1 MNWLIAVVFI
11 GVYIG
16 MALGRWPGLA
26 INRTGI
32 AVFGAVVLLLS
43 GAISGE
49 GALAA
54 IDFATLAVLLTLMVL
69 SSQYAASGFFDWI
82 GDRIANLGGGPRG
95 LLAGVIAVCGIL
107 SAVMTNDV
115 VVWAVT
121 PVLISGVVARGLDP
135 KPFVI
140 AVACAAN
147 AGSAA
152 TLIGNPQNLMIAEFG
167 NLDFGSFLMVC
178 GVPAA
183 IGLVTVY
190 ALILRSPMMRVQ
202 LTDGGV
208 VAPKR
213 KDANAPQPVL
223 DKKILTKAV
232 VATLAVIAIFVF
244 VEDRALWSL
253 LVVAILLLSRRLP
266 TDQVLGRVDWHLL
279 ALFCGLFIVTGAMSQ
294 DAEIAKL
301 FRDILVTLQIDH
313 WAVLAAVSLAG
324 SNTIGNVPLVMM
336 LLSLGPDWSRSML
349 HGLAVF
355 STLSG
360 NFLIVGSVANIIAV
374 EQAQK
379 AGTVISFAEYARLGV
394 PITLISLAL
403 ALGWMTFIS

>member
-1 MNWLIAVVFI
+1 MDWLVVAVFG

-32 AVFGAVVLLLS
+32 ALIGALVLLLS
-43 GAISGE
+43 GAVDGDA
-49 GALAA
+49 ALAS
-54 IDFATLAVLLTLMVL
+54 IDFATLSVLLTLMVL

-82 GDRIANLGGGPRG
+82 GNRITHLDLTPRG
-95 LLAGVIAVCGIL
+95 LLAGVIAICGGL

-121 PVLISGVVARGLDP
+121 PILIQGVMARRLDP
-135 KPFVI
+135 RPYVI

-167 NLDFGSFLMVC
+167 QLDFTAFLLAC
-178 GVPAA
+178 GVPAL
-183 IGLVTVY
+183 IGLLIVY
-190 ALILRSPMMRVQ
+190 GVIAYGPMTRAAFDPVPNGSALDEGTAIILDRLM
-202 LTDGGV
+202 L
-208 VAPKR
+208 
-213 KDANAPQPVL
+213 
-223 DKKILTKAV
+223 IKAV
-232 VATLAVIAIFVF
+232 AATLAVIAIFIF

-253 LVVAILLLSRRLP
+253 LIVAVLLLSRRLG

-279 ALFCGLFIVTGAMSQ
+279 ALFCGLFIVTGAMAGD
-294 DAEIAKL
+294 DAIAAF
-301 FRDILVTLQIDH
+301 FRDALSGLRIDNP
-313 WAVLAAVSLAG
+313 AVLAPLSLVG

-336 LLSLGPDWSRSML
+336 LLSLGPDWTPELL

-374 EQAQK
+374 EQARA
-379 AGTVISFAEYARLGV
+379 AGITIGFGDYARIGIPV
-394 PITLISLAL
+394 TLISLAF
-403 ALGWMTFIS
+403 AWGWIMLFV

>member
-1 MNWLIAVVFI
+1 MDWLIVTVFA
-11 GVYIG
+11 GVYFG

-32 AVFGAVVLLLS
+32 AVIGALVLLLA
-43 GAISGE
+43 GAIDGQQ
-49 GALAA
+49 ALAS
-54 IDFATLAVLLTLMVL
+54 IDFATLSVLLTLMVL
-69 SSQYAASGFFDWI
+69 SSQYAASGFFDWL
-82 GDRIANLGGGPRG
+82 GNRISHLDLGPRG
-95 LLAGVIAVCGIL
+95 LLAGVIAICGAL

-121 PVLISGVVARGLDP
+121 PILIQGVVARGLDP

-167 NLDFGSFLMVC
+167 QLDFVEFLVAC
-178 GVPAA
+178 GVPAL
-183 IGLVTVY
+183 IGLLVVY
-190 ALILRSPMMRVQ
+190 AVLIYSPMTRNALRVVSHAVPGSDVISVSLDRPMLIKA
-202 LTDGGV
+202 LT
-208 VAPKR
+208 
-213 KDANAPQPVL
+213 
-223 DKKILTKAV
+223 
-232 VATLAVIAIFVF
+232 ATIAVILIFIL
-244 VEDRALWSL
+244 VEERALWCL
-253 LVVAILLLSRRLP
+253 LIVAMLLLSRKLG

-279 ALFCGLFIVTGAMSQ
+279 ALFCGLFIVTGAMSG
-294 DAEIAKL
+294 DDVIAKFFHDML
-301 FRDILVTLQIDH
+301 STFGIDQPGILVG
-313 WAVLAAVSLAG
+313 VSLVG

-336 LLSLGPDWSRSML
+336 LLSLGPDWSQSML

-374 EQAQK
+374 EQAAK
-379 AGTVISFAEYARLGV
+379 AGTVISFTDYARLGV
-394 PITLISLAL
+394 PITLISLVM
-403 ALGWMTFIS
+403 ALGWMTLIS

>member
-1 MNWLIAVVFI
+1 MDWLVVAVFG

-32 AVFGAVVLLLS
+32 ALIGALVLLLS
-43 GAISGE
+43 GAVDGE
-49 GALAA
+49 AALASV
-54 IDFATLAVLLTLMVL
+54 DFATLSVLLTLMVL

-82 GDRIANLGGGPRG
+82 GNRITHLELTPRG
-95 LLAGVIAVCGIL
+95 LLAGVIAICGGL

-121 PVLISGVVARGLDP
+121 PILIQGVMSRRLDP
-135 KPFVI
+135 RPYVI

-167 NLDFGSFLMVC
+167 QLDFTAFLLAC
-178 GVPAA
+178 GVPAL
-183 IGLVTVY
+183 IGLLIVY
-190 ALILRSPMMRVQ
+190 GVIAYGPMTRAAFDSVPN
-202 LTDGGV
+202 G
-208 VAPKR
+208 A
-213 KDANAPQPVL
+213 VL
-223 DKKILTKAV
+223 DEGTPIRLDRPMLIKALA
-232 VATLAVIAIFVF
+232 ATLAVIAIFIF

-253 LVVAILLLSRRLP
+253 LIVAVLLLSRKLG

-279 ALFCGLFIVTGAMSQ
+279 ALFCGLFIITGAMAGD
-294 DAEIAKL
+294 DAIAAF
-301 FRDILVTLQIDH
+301 FRDALSRLRIDNP
-313 WAVLAAVSLAG
+313 AVLAVLSLAG

-336 LLSLGPDWSRSML
+336 LLSLGPDWTPELL

-374 EQAQK
+374 EQARA
-379 AGTVISFAEYARLGV
+379 AGIAIGFGDYARIGV
-394 PITLISLAL
+394 PVTLISLAF
-403 ALGWMTFIS
+403 AWGWIMLFV

>member
-1 MNWLIAVVFI
+1 MDWLIVAVFA
-11 GVYIG
+11 GVYFG

-32 AVFGAVVLLLS
+32 AVIGALILLLAGAVN
-43 GAISGE
+43 GDQ
-49 GALAA
+49 ALAS
-54 IDFATLAVLLTLMVL
+54 IDFATLSVLLTLMVL

-82 GDRIANLGGGPRG
+82 GNRITHLDLTPRG
-95 LLAGVIAVCGIL
+95 LLAGVIMICGGL

-121 PVLISGVVARGLDP
+121 PILISGVIARGLDP

-167 NLDFGSFLMVC
+167 QLDFIEFLMVC
-178 GVPAA
+178 GVPAL
-183 IGLVTVY
+183 IGLLTVY
-190 ALILRSPMMRVQ
+190 AVLVYGPMTRGALQQVERIAAGSDATAVLPDRPMLI
-202 LTDGGV
+202 
-208 VAPKR
+208 
-213 KDANAPQPVL
+213 
-223 DKKILTKAV
+223 KAV
-232 VATLAVIAIFVF
+232 AATIAVILIFILVD
-244 VEDRALWSL
+244 ERALWCL
-253 LVVAILLLSRRLP
+253 LIVAMLLLSRRLG

-279 ALFCGLFIVTGAMSQ
+279 ALFCGLFIVTGAMSG
-294 DAEIAKL
+294 DDVIAGF
-301 FRDILVTLQIDH
+301 FRDILITLHIDQP
-313 WAVLAAVSLAG
+313 AVLVGLSLAG

-336 LLSLGPDWSRSML
+336 LLSLGPDWSQSML

-374 EQAQK
+374 EQAAK
-379 AGTVISFAEYARLGV
+379 AGTVISFTDYARLGV
-394 PITLISLAL
+394 PITLISLVM
-403 ALGWMTFIS
+403 ALGWMTLIS

>member
-1 MNWLIAVVFI
+1 MDWLVVAVFG

-32 AVFGAVVLLLS
+32 ALIGALVLLLS
-43 GAISGE
+43 GAVDGDA
-49 GALAA
+49 ALASV
-54 IDFATLAVLLTLMVL
+54 DFATLSVLLTLMVL

-82 GDRIANLGGGPRG
+82 GNRITHLDLTPRG
-95 LLAGVIAVCGIL
+95 LLAGVIAICGGL

-121 PVLISGVVARGLDP
+121 PILIQGVMARRLDP
-135 KPFVI
+135 HPYVI

-167 NLDFGSFLMVC
+167 QLDFTAFLLAC
-178 GVPAA
+178 GVPAL
-183 IGLVTVY
+183 IGLLIVY
-190 ALILRSPMMRVQ
+190 GVIAYGPMTRAAFDPVPDGSAPDEGGPIKLDRPMLI
-202 LTDGGV
+202 
-208 VAPKR
+208 
-213 KDANAPQPVL
+213 
-223 DKKILTKAV
+223 KAV
-232 VATLAVIAIFVF
+232 AATIAVIAIFIF

-253 LVVAILLLSRRLP
+253 LIVAVLLLSRRLG

-279 ALFCGLFIVTGAMSQ
+279 ALFCGLFIVTGAMAGD
-294 DAEIAKL
+294 DAIANF
-301 FRDILVTLQIDH
+301 FRDALSGLRIDNP
-313 WAVLAAVSLAG
+313 AVLATLSLAG

-336 LLSLGPDWSRSML
+336 LLSLGPDWTPKLL

-374 EQAQK
+374 EQAR
-379 AGTVISFAEYARLGV
+379 AVGIAIGFGDYARIGIPV
-394 PITLISLAL
+394 TLISLAF
-403 ALGWMTFIS
+403 AWGWIMMFV

>member
-1 MNWLIAVVFI
+1 MDWLVVAVFG

-32 AVFGAVVLLLS
+32 ALIGALVLLLS
-43 GAISGE
+43 GAVDGDA
-49 GALAA
+49 ALTSV
-54 IDFATLAVLLTLMVL
+54 DFATLSVLLTLMVL

-82 GDRIANLGGGPRG
+82 GNRITHLDLTPRG
-95 LLAGVIAVCGIL
+95 LLAGVIAICGGL

-121 PVLISGVVARGLDP
+121 PILIRGVMARRLDP
-135 KPFVI
+135 RPYVI

-167 NLDFGSFLMVC
+167 QLDFTAFLLAC
-178 GVPAA
+178 GVPAL
-183 IGLVTVY
+183 IGLLIVY
-190 ALILRSPMMRVQ
+190 GVIAYGPMTRAAFDPVPDGSALDEGGPIKLDRPM
-202 LTDGGV
+202 L
-208 VAPKR
+208 
-213 KDANAPQPVL
+213 
-223 DKKILTKAV
+223 IKAV
-232 VATLAVIAIFVF
+232 AATIAVIAIFIF

-253 LVVAILLLSRRLP
+253 LIVAVLLLSRRLG

-279 ALFCGLFIVTGAMSQ
+279 ALFCGLFIVTGVMAGD
-294 DAEIAKL
+294 DAIATF
-301 FRDILVTLQIDH
+301 FRDALSGIRIDNP
-313 WAVLAAVSLAG
+313 AVLATLSLAG

-336 LLSLGPDWSRSML
+336 LLSLGPDWTPKLL

-374 EQAQK
+374 EQARA
-379 AGTVISFAEYARLGV
+379 AGITIGFGDYARVGI
-394 PITLISLAL
+394 PITLISLAF
-403 ALGWMTFIS
+403 AWGWIMMFV

>member
-1 MNWLIAVVFI
+1 MDWLVVAVFG

-32 AVFGAVVLLLS
+32 ALIGALVLLLS
-43 GAISGE
+43 GAVDGDA
-49 GALAA
+49 ALASV
-54 IDFATLAVLLTLMVL
+54 DFATLSVLLTLMVL

-82 GDRIANLGGGPRG
+82 GNRITHLDLTPRG
-95 LLAGVIAVCGIL
+95 LLAGVIAICGGL

-121 PVLISGVVARGLDP
+121 PILIQGVMARRLDP
-135 KPFVI
+135 RPYVI

-167 NLDFGSFLMVC
+167 QLDFTAFLLAC
-178 GVPAA
+178 GVPAL
-183 IGLVTVY
+183 IGLLIVY
-190 ALILRSPMMRVQ
+190 GVIGFGPMTRAAFDPVPNGLALDEGTAIILHRPM
-202 LTDGGV
+202 L
-208 VAPKR
+208 
-213 KDANAPQPVL
+213 
-223 DKKILTKAV
+223 IKAV
-232 VATLAVIAIFVF
+232 AATLAVIAIFIF

-253 LVVAILLLSRRLP
+253 LIVAVLLLSRRLG

-279 ALFCGLFIVTGAMSQ
+279 ALFCGLFIVTGAMAGD
-294 DAEIAKL
+294 DAIAAF
-301 FRDILVTLQIDH
+301 FRDALSGLRIDNP
-313 WAVLAAVSLAG
+313 AVLATLSLAG

-336 LLSLGPDWSRSML
+336 LLSLGPDWTPELL

-374 EQAQK
+374 EQARA
-379 AGTVISFAEYARLGV
+379 AGITIGFGDYARIGIPV
-394 PITLISLAL
+394 TLISLAF
-403 ALGWMTFIS
+403 AWGWIMLFV

>member
-1 MNWLIAVVFI
+1 MDWLVVAVFG

-32 AVFGAVVLLLS
+32 ALIGALVLLLS
-43 GAISGE
+43 GAVDGDA
-49 GALAA
+49 ALASV
-54 IDFATLAVLLTLMVL
+54 DFATLSVLLTLMVL

-82 GDRIANLGGGPRG
+82 GSRITHLDLTPRG
-95 LLAGVIAVCGIL
+95 LLAGVIAICGGL

-121 PVLISGVVARGLDP
+121 PILIQGVMARRLDP
-135 KPFVI
+135 RPYVI

-167 NLDFGSFLMVC
+167 QLDFTAFLLAC
-178 GVPAA
+178 GVPAL
-183 IGLVTVY
+183 IGLLIVY
-190 ALILRSPMMRVQ
+190 GVIGFGPMTRAAFDPVPNGLALDEGTAIILHRPM
-202 LTDGGV
+202 L
-208 VAPKR
+208 
-213 KDANAPQPVL
+213 
-223 DKKILTKAV
+223 IKAV
-232 VATLAVIAIFVF
+232 AATLAVIAIFIF

-253 LVVAILLLSRRLP
+253 LIVAVLLLSRRLG

-279 ALFCGLFIVTGAMSQ
+279 ALFCGLFIVTGAMAGD
-294 DAEIAKL
+294 DAIAAF
-301 FRDILVTLQIDH
+301 FRDALSGLRIDNP
-313 WAVLAAVSLAG
+313 AVLATLSLAG

-336 LLSLGPDWSRSML
+336 LLSLGPDWTPELL

-374 EQAQK
+374 EQARA
-379 AGTVISFAEYARLGV
+379 AGITIGFGDYARIGIPV
-394 PITLISLAL
+394 TLISLAF
-403 ALGWMTFIS
+403 AWGWIMLFV

>member
-1 MNWLIAVVFI
+1 MDWLVVAVFG

-32 AVFGAVVLLLS
+32 ALIGALVLLLS
-43 GAISGE
+43 GAVDGDA
-49 GALAA
+49 ALASV
-54 IDFATLAVLLTLMVL
+54 DFATLSVLLTLMVL

-82 GDRIANLGGGPRG
+82 GNRITHLDLTPRG
-95 LLAGVIAVCGIL
+95 LLAGVIAICGGL

-121 PVLISGVVARGLDP
+121 PILIQGVMARRLDP
-135 KPFVI
+135 RPYVI

-167 NLDFGSFLMVC
+167 QLDFTAFLLAC
-178 GVPAA
+178 GVPAL
-183 IGLVTVY
+183 IGLLIVY
-190 ALILRSPMMRVQ
+190 GVIAYGPMTRAAFDPVPDGSALDEGGPIKLDRPM
-202 LTDGGV
+202 L
-208 VAPKR
+208 
-213 KDANAPQPVL
+213 
-223 DKKILTKAV
+223 IKAV
-232 VATLAVIAIFVF
+232 TATIAVIAIFIF

-253 LVVAILLLSRRLP
+253 LIVAVLLLSRRLG

-279 ALFCGLFIVTGAMSQ
+279 ALFCGLFIVTGAMAED
-294 DAEIAKL
+294 DAIAAF
-301 FRDILVTLQIDH
+301 FRDALSGLRIDNP
-313 WAVLAAVSLAG
+313 AVLATLSLAG

-336 LLSLGPDWSRSML
+336 LLSLGPEWTPELL

-374 EQAQK
+374 EQARA
-379 AGTVISFAEYARLGV
+379 AGITIGFGDYARIGIPV
-394 PITLISLAL
+394 TLISLAF
-403 ALGWMTFIS
+403 AWGWIMLFV

>member
-1 MNWLIAVVFI
+1 MDWLVVAVFG

-32 AVFGAVVLLLS
+32 ALIGALVLLLS
-43 GAISGE
+43 GAVDGDA
-49 GALAA
+49 ALASV
-54 IDFATLAVLLTLMVL
+54 DFATLSVLMTLMVL

-82 GDRIANLGGGPRG
+82 GNRITHLDLTPRG
-95 LLAGVIAVCGIL
+95 LLAGVIAICGGL

-121 PVLISGVVARGLDP
+121 PILIQGVMARRLDP
-135 KPFVI
+135 RPYVI

-167 NLDFGSFLMVC
+167 QLDFTAFLLAC
-178 GVPAA
+178 GVPAL
-183 IGLVTVY
+183 IGLLIVY
-190 ALILRSPMMRVQ
+190 GVIGFGPMTRAAF
-202 LTDGGV
+202 D
-208 VAPKR
+208 
-213 KDANAPQPVL
+213 PVPNGSAL
-223 DKKILTKAV
+223 DKGTAIILDRLMLIKAV
-232 VATLAVIAIFVF
+232 AATLAVIAIFIF

-253 LVVAILLLSRRLP
+253 LIVAVLLLSRRLG

-279 ALFCGLFIVTGAMSQ
+279 ALFCGLFIVTGAMAGD
-294 DAEIAKL
+294 DAIAAF
-301 FRDILVTLQIDH
+301 FRDALSGLRIDNP
-313 WAVLAAVSLAG
+313 AVLATLSLAG

-336 LLSLGPDWSRSML
+336 LLSLGPDWTPELL

-374 EQAQK
+374 EQARA
-379 AGTVISFAEYARLGV
+379 AGITIGFGYYARIGIPV
-394 PITLISLAL
+394 TLISLAF
-403 ALGWMTFIS
+403 AWGWIMLFV

>member
-1 MNWLIAVVFI
+1 MDWLVVAVFG

-32 AVFGAVVLLLS
+32 ALIGALVLLLS
-43 GAISGE
+43 GAVDGDA
-49 GALAA
+49 ALASV
-54 IDFATLAVLLTLMVL
+54 DFATLSVLLTLMVL

-82 GDRIANLGGGPRG
+82 GNRITHLDLTPRG
-95 LLAGVIAVCGIL
+95 LLAGVIAICGGL

-121 PVLISGVVARGLDP
+121 PILIQAVMARRLDP
-135 KPFVI
+135 RPYVI

-167 NLDFGSFLMVC
+167 QLDFTAFLLAC
-178 GVPAA
+178 GVPAL
-183 IGLVTVY
+183 IGLLIVY
-190 ALILRSPMMRVQ
+190 GVIGFGPMTRAAFDPVPNGSALDEGTAIILDRPM
-202 LTDGGV
+202 L
-208 VAPKR
+208 
-213 KDANAPQPVL
+213 
-223 DKKILTKAV
+223 IKAV
-232 VATLAVIAIFVF
+232 AATLAVIAIFIF

-253 LVVAILLLSRRLP
+253 LIVAVLLLSRRLG

-279 ALFCGLFIVTGAMSQ
+279 ALFCGLFIVTGAMAGD
-294 DAEIAKL
+294 DAIAAF
-301 FRDILVTLQIDH
+301 FRDALSGLRIDNP
-313 WAVLAAVSLAG
+313 AVLAPLSLAG

-336 LLSLGPDWSRSML
+336 LLSLGPDWTPELL

-374 EQAQK
+374 EQARA
-379 AGTVISFAEYARLGV
+379 AGITIGFGDYARIGIPV
-394 PITLISLAL
+394 TLISLAF
-403 ALGWMTFIS
+403 AWGWIMLFV

>member
-1 MNWLIAVVFI
+1 MDWLVVAVFG

-32 AVFGAVVLLLS
+32 ALIGALVLLLS
-43 GAISGE
+43 GAVDGDA
-49 GALAA
+49 ALASV
-54 IDFATLAVLLTLMVL
+54 DFATLSVLLTLMVL

-82 GDRIANLGGGPRG
+82 GNRITHLDLTPSG
-95 LLAGVIAVCGIL
+95 LLAGVIAICGGL

-121 PVLISGVVARGLDP
+121 PILIQGVMARRLDP
-135 KPFVI
+135 RPYVI

-167 NLDFGSFLMVC
+167 QLDFTAFLLAC
-178 GVPAA
+178 GVPAL
-183 IGLVTVY
+183 IGLLIVY
-190 ALILRSPMMRVQ
+190 GVIAYGPMTRAAFDPVPDGSALDEGGPIKLDRPM
-202 LTDGGV
+202 L
-208 VAPKR
+208 
-213 KDANAPQPVL
+213 
-223 DKKILTKAV
+223 IKAV
-232 VATLAVIAIFVF
+232 AATIAVIAIFIF

-253 LVVAILLLSRRLP
+253 LIVAVLLLSRRLG

-279 ALFCGLFIVTGAMSQ
+279 ALFCGLFIVTGAMAGD
-294 DAEIAKL
+294 DAIATF
-301 FRDILVTLQIDH
+301 FRDALSGLRIDNP
-313 WAVLAAVSLAG
+313 AVLATLSLAG

-336 LLSLGPDWSRSML
+336 LLSLGPKWTPELL

-374 EQAQK
+374 EQARA
-379 AGTVISFAEYARLGV
+379 AGITIGFGDYARIGISV
-394 PITLISLAL
+394 TLISLAF
-403 ALGWMTFIS
+403 AWGWIMMFV

>member
-1 MNWLIAVVFI
+1 MDWLVVAVFG

-32 AVFGAVVLLLS
+32 ALIGALVLLLS
-43 GAISGE
+43 GAVDGDA
-49 GALAA
+49 ALASV
-54 IDFATLAVLLTLMVL
+54 DFATLSVLLTLMVL

-82 GDRIANLGGGPRG
+82 GNRITHLDLTPRG
-95 LLAGVIAVCGIL
+95 LLAGVIAICGGL

-121 PVLISGVVARGLDP
+121 PILIQGVMARRLDP
-135 KPFVI
+135 RPYVI

-167 NLDFGSFLMVC
+167 QLDFTAFLLAC
-178 GVPAA
+178 GVPAL
-183 IGLVTVY
+183 IGLLIVY
-190 ALILRSPMMRVQ
+190 GVIAYGPMTRAAFDPVPDGSALDEGGPIKLDRPM
-202 LTDGGV
+202 L
-208 VAPKR
+208 
-213 KDANAPQPVL
+213 
-223 DKKILTKAV
+223 IKAV
-232 VATLAVIAIFVF
+232 AATIAVIAIFIF

-253 LVVAILLLSRRLP
+253 LIVAVLLLSRRLG

-279 ALFCGLFIVTGAMSQ
+279 ALFCGLFIVTGAMAGD
-294 DAEIAKL
+294 DAIATF
-301 FRDILVTLQIDH
+301 FRDALSGLRIDNP
-313 WAVLAAVSLAG
+313 AVLATLSLAG

-336 LLSLGPDWSRSML
+336 LLSLGPEWTPELL

-374 EQAQK
+374 EQARA
-379 AGTVISFAEYARLGV
+379 AGITVGFGDYARIGIPV
-394 PITLISLAL
+394 TLISLAF
-403 ALGWMTFIS
+403 AWGWIMLFV

>member
-1 MNWLIAVVFI
+1 LDWLVVAVFG

-32 AVFGAVVLLLS
+32 ALIGALVLLLS
-43 GAISGE
+43 GAVDGDA
-49 GALAA
+49 ALAS
-54 IDFATLAVLLTLMVL
+54 IDFATLSVLLTLMVL

-82 GDRIANLGGGPRG
+82 GNRITHLDLTPRG
-95 LLAGVIAVCGIL
+95 LLAGVIAICGGL

-121 PVLISGVVARGLDP
+121 PILIQGVMARRLDP
-135 KPFVI
+135 RPYVI

-167 NLDFGSFLMVC
+167 QLDFTAFLLAC
-178 GVPAA
+178 GVPAL
-183 IGLVTVY
+183 IGLLIVY
-190 ALILRSPMMRVQ
+190 GVIGFGPMTRAAFDPVPNGSALDEGTAIILDRLM
-202 LTDGGV
+202 L
-208 VAPKR
+208 
-213 KDANAPQPVL
+213 
-223 DKKILTKAV
+223 IKAV
-232 VATLAVIAIFVF
+232 AATLAVIAIFIF

-253 LVVAILLLSRRLP
+253 LIVAVLLLSRRLG

-279 ALFCGLFIVTGAMSQ
+279 ALFCGLFIVTGAMAGD
-294 DAEIAKL
+294 DAIAAF
-301 FRDILVTLQIDH
+301 FRDALSGLRIDNP
-313 WAVLAAVSLAG
+313 AVLAPLSLVG

-336 LLSLGPDWSRSML
+336 LLSLGPDWTPELL

-374 EQAQK
+374 EQARA
-379 AGTVISFAEYARLGV
+379 AGITIGFGDYARIGIPV
-394 PITLISLAL
+394 TLISLAF
-403 ALGWMTFIS
+403 AWGWIMLFV

>member
-1 MNWLIAVVFI
+1 LDWLVVAVFG

-32 AVFGAVVLLLS
+32 ALIGALVLLLS
-43 GAISGE
+43 GAVDGDA
-49 GALAA
+49 ALASV
-54 IDFATLAVLLTLMVL
+54 DFATLSVLLTLMVL

-82 GDRIANLGGGPRG
+82 GNRITHLDLTPRG
-95 LLAGVIAVCGIL
+95 LLAGVIAICGGL

-121 PVLISGVVARGLDP
+121 PILIQGVMARRLDP
-135 KPFVI
+135 RPYVI

-167 NLDFGSFLMVC
+167 QLDFTAFLLAC
-178 GVPAA
+178 GVPAL
-183 IGLVTVY
+183 IGLLIVY
-190 ALILRSPMMRVQ
+190 GVIAYGPMTRAAFDPVPDGSALDEGGPIKLDRPM
-202 LTDGGV
+202 L
-208 VAPKR
+208 
-213 KDANAPQPVL
+213 
-223 DKKILTKAV
+223 IKAV
-232 VATLAVIAIFVF
+232 AATIAVIVIFIF

-253 LVVAILLLSRRLP
+253 LIVAVLLLSRRLG

-279 ALFCGLFIVTGAMSQ
+279 ALFCGLFIVTGAMAGD
-294 DAEIAKL
+294 DAIAAF
-301 FRDILVTLQIDH
+301 FRDALSGLRIDNP
-313 WAVLAAVSLAG
+313 AVLATLSLAG

-336 LLSLGPDWSRSML
+336 LLSLGPEWTPKLL

-374 EQAQK
+374 EQARA
-379 AGTVISFAEYARLGV
+379 AGITIGFGDYARTGIPV
-394 PITLISLAL
+394 TLISLAF
-403 ALGWMTFIS
+403 AWGWIMLFV

>member
-1 MNWLIAVVFI
+1 MDWLVVAVFG

-32 AVFGAVVLLLS
+32 ALIGALVLLLS
-43 GAISGE
+43 GAVDGDA
-49 GALAA
+49 ALAS
-54 IDFATLAVLLTLMVL
+54 IDFATLSVLLTLMVL

-82 GDRIANLGGGPRG
+82 GNRITHLDLTPRG
-95 LLAGVIAVCGIL
+95 LLAGVIAICGGL

-121 PVLISGVVARGLDP
+121 PILIQGVMARRLDP
-135 KPFVI
+135 RPYVI

-167 NLDFGSFLMVC
+167 QLDFTAFLLAC
-178 GVPAA
+178 GVPAL
-183 IGLVTVY
+183 IGLLIVY
-190 ALILRSPMMRVQ
+190 GVIGFGPMTRAAFDPVPNGSALDEGTAIILDRLM
-202 LTDGGV
+202 L
-208 VAPKR
+208 
-213 KDANAPQPVL
+213 
-223 DKKILTKAV
+223 IKAV
-232 VATLAVIAIFVF
+232 AATLAVIAIFIF

-253 LVVAILLLSRRLP
+253 LIVAVLLLSRRLG

-279 ALFCGLFIVTGAMSQ
+279 ALFCGLFIVTGAMAGD
-294 DAEIAKL
+294 DAIAAF
-301 FRDILVTLQIDH
+301 FRDALSGLRIDNP
-313 WAVLAAVSLAG
+313 AVLAPLSLVG

-336 LLSLGPDWSRSML
+336 LLSLGPDWTPELL

-374 EQAQK
+374 EQARA
-379 AGTVISFAEYARLGV
+379 AGITIGFGDYARIGIPV
-394 PITLISLAL
+394 TLISLAF
-403 ALGWMTFIS
+403 AWGWIMLFV

>member
-1 MNWLIAVVFI
+1 MDWLVVAVFG

-32 AVFGAVVLLLS
+32 ALIGALVLLLS
-43 GAISGE
+43 GAVDGDA
-49 GALAA
+49 ALASV
-54 IDFATLAVLLTLMVL
+54 DFATLSVLLTLMVL

-82 GDRIANLGGGPRG
+82 GNRITHLELTPRG
-95 LLAGVIAVCGIL
+95 LLAGVIAICGGL

-121 PVLISGVVARGLDP
+121 PILIQGVMSRRLDP
-135 KPFVI
+135 RPYVI

-167 NLDFGSFLMVC
+167 QLDFTAFLLAC
-178 GVPAA
+178 GVPAL
-183 IGLVTVY
+183 IGLLIVY
-190 ALILRSPMMRVQ
+190 GVIAYGPMTRAAFDSVPN
-202 LTDGGV
+202 G
-208 VAPKR
+208 A
-213 KDANAPQPVL
+213 VL
-223 DKKILTKAV
+223 DEGTPIRLDRPMLIKALA
-232 VATLAVIAIFVF
+232 ATLAVIAIFIF

-253 LVVAILLLSRRLP
+253 LIVAVLLLSRKLG

-279 ALFCGLFIVTGAMSQ
+279 ALFCGLFIVTGAMAGD
-294 DAEIAKL
+294 DAIAAF
-301 FRDILVTLQIDH
+301 FRDALSRLRIDNP
-313 WAVLAAVSLAG
+313 AVLAVLSLAG

-336 LLSLGPDWSRSML
+336 LLSLGPDWTPELL

-374 EQAQK
+374 EQARA
-379 AGTVISFAEYARLGV
+379 AGITIGFGDYARIGIPV
-394 PITLISLAL
+394 TLISLAF
-403 ALGWMTFIS
+403 AWGWIMLFV

>member
-1 MNWLIAVVFI
+1 MDWLVVAVFG

-32 AVFGAVVLLLS
+32 ALIGALVLLLS
-43 GAISGE
+43 GAVDGDA
-49 GALAA
+49 ALASV
-54 IDFATLAVLLTLMVL
+54 DFATLSVLLTLMVL

-82 GDRIANLGGGPRG
+82 GSRITHLDLTPRG
-95 LLAGVIAVCGIL
+95 LLAGVIAICGGL

-121 PVLISGVVARGLDP
+121 PILIQGVMARRLDP
-135 KPFVI
+135 RPYVI

-167 NLDFGSFLMVC
+167 QLDFTAFLLAC
-178 GVPAA
+178 GVPAL
-183 IGLVTVY
+183 IGLLIVY
-190 ALILRSPMMRVQ
+190 GVIGFGPMTRAAFDPVPNGSALDEGTAIILDRLM
-202 LTDGGV
+202 L
-208 VAPKR
+208 
-213 KDANAPQPVL
+213 
-223 DKKILTKAV
+223 IKAV
-232 VATLAVIAIFVF
+232 AATLAVIAIFIF

-253 LVVAILLLSRRLP
+253 LIVAVLLLSRRLG

-279 ALFCGLFIVTGAMSQ
+279 ALFCGLFIVTGAMAGD
-294 DAEIAKL
+294 DAIAAF
-301 FRDILVTLQIDH
+301 FRDALSGLRIDNP
-313 WAVLAAVSLAG
+313 AVLATLSLAG

-336 LLSLGPDWSRSML
+336 LLSLGPDWTPELL

-374 EQAQK
+374 EQARA
-379 AGTVISFAEYARLGV
+379 AGITIGFGDYARIGIPV
-394 PITLISLAL
+394 TLISLAF
-403 ALGWMTFIS
+403 AWGWIMLFV

>member
-1 MNWLIAVVFI
+1 LDWLVVAVFG

-32 AVFGAVVLLLS
+32 ALIGALVLLLS
-43 GAISGE
+43 GAVDGDA
-49 GALAA
+49 ALASV
-54 IDFATLAVLLTLMVL
+54 DFATLSVLLTLMVL

-82 GDRIANLGGGPRG
+82 GSRITHLDLTPRG
-95 LLAGVIAVCGIL
+95 LLAGVIAICGGL

-121 PVLISGVVARGLDP
+121 PILIQGVMARRLDP
-135 KPFVI
+135 RPYVI

-167 NLDFGSFLMVC
+167 QLDFTAFLLAC
-178 GVPAA
+178 GVPAL
-183 IGLVTVY
+183 IGLLIVY
-190 ALILRSPMMRVQ
+190 GVIAFGPMTRAAFDQVPNGAALDEGAPIRLDRPM
-202 LTDGGV
+202 L
-208 VAPKR
+208 
-213 KDANAPQPVL
+213 
-223 DKKILTKAV
+223 IKALA
-232 VATLAVIAIFVF
+232 ATLAVIAIFIF

-253 LVVAILLLSRRLP
+253 LIVAVLLLSRRLG

-279 ALFCGLFIVTGAMSQ
+279 ALFCGLFIVTGAMAGD
-294 DAEIAKL
+294 DAIAAF
-301 FRDILVTLQIDH
+301 FRDALSGLRIDNP
-313 WAVLAAVSLAG
+313 AVLATLSLAG

-336 LLSLGPDWSRSML
+336 LLSLGPDWTPELL

-374 EQAQK
+374 EQARA
-379 AGTVISFAEYARLGV
+379 AGITIGFGDYARIGIPV
-394 PITLISLAL
+394 TLISLAF
-403 ALGWMTFIS
+403 AWGWIMLFV

>member
-1 MNWLIAVVFI
+1 LDWLVVAVFG

-32 AVFGAVVLLLS
+32 ALIGALVLLLS
-43 GAISGE
+43 GAVDGNA
-49 GALAA
+49 ALASV
-54 IDFATLAVLLTLMVL
+54 DFATLSVLLTLMVL

-82 GDRIANLGGGPRG
+82 GSRITHLDLTPRG
-95 LLAGVIAVCGIL
+95 LLAGVIAICGGL

-121 PVLISGVVARGLDP
+121 PILIQGVMARRLDP
-135 KPFVI
+135 RPYVI

-167 NLDFGSFLMVC
+167 QLDFTAFLLAC
-178 GVPAA
+178 GVPAL
-183 IGLVTVY
+183 IGLLIVY
-190 ALILRSPMMRVQ
+190 GVIAYGPMTRAAFDPVP
-202 LTDGGV
+202 DGS
-208 VAPKR
+208 
-213 KDANAPQPVL
+213 VL
-223 DKKILTKAV
+223 DEGGPIKLDRPMLIKAV
-232 VATLAVIAIFVF
+232 AATIAVIAIFIF

-253 LVVAILLLSRRLP
+253 LIVAVLLLSRRLG

-279 ALFCGLFIVTGAMSQ
+279 ALFCGLFIVTGAMAGD
-294 DAEIAKL
+294 DAIANF
-301 FRDILVTLQIDH
+301 FRDALSGLRIDNP
-313 WAVLAAVSLAG
+313 AVLATLSLAG

-336 LLSLGPDWSRSML
+336 LLSLGPDWTPKLL

-374 EQAQK
+374 EQARA
-379 AGTVISFAEYARLGV
+379 AGITIGFGDYARIGIPV
-394 PITLISLAL
+394 TLISLAF
-403 ALGWMTFIS
+403 AWGWIMMFV

>member
-1 MNWLIAVVFI
+1 MDWLVVAVFG

-32 AVFGAVVLLLS
+32 ALIGALVLLLS
-43 GAISGE
+43 GAVDGDA
-49 GALAA
+49 ALASV
-54 IDFATLAVLLTLMVL
+54 DFATLSVLLTLMVL

-82 GDRIANLGGGPRG
+82 GNRITHLDLTPRG
-95 LLAGVIAVCGIL
+95 LLAGVIAICGGL

-121 PVLISGVVARGLDP
+121 PILIQGVMARRLDP
-135 KPFVI
+135 RPYVI

-167 NLDFGSFLMVC
+167 QLDFTAFLLAC
-178 GVPAA
+178 GVPAL
-183 IGLVTVY
+183 IGLLIVY
-190 ALILRSPMMRVQ
+190 GVIAYGPMTRAAFDPVPDGSALDEGGPIKLDRPM
-202 LTDGGV
+202 L
-208 VAPKR
+208 
-213 KDANAPQPVL
+213 
-223 DKKILTKAV
+223 IKAV
-232 VATLAVIAIFVF
+232 TATIAVIAIFIF

-253 LVVAILLLSRRLP
+253 LIVAVLLLSRRLG

-279 ALFCGLFIVTGAMSQ
+279 ALFCGLFIVSGAMAGD
-294 DAEIAKL
+294 DAIANF
-301 FRDILVTLQIDH
+301 FRDALSGLRIDNP
-313 WAVLAAVSLAG
+313 AVLATLSLVG

-336 LLSLGPDWSRSML
+336 LLSLGPEWTPELL

-360 NFLIVGSVANIIAV
+360 NFLIVGSVANIIAI
-374 EQAQK
+374 EQARA
-379 AGTVISFAEYARLGV
+379 AGITIGFGDYARVGIPV
-394 PITLISLAL
+394 TLISLAF
-403 ALGWMTFIS
+403 AWGWIMMFV

>member
-1 MNWLIAVVFI
+1 LDWLVVAVFG

-32 AVFGAVVLLLS
+32 ALIGALVLLLS
-43 GAISGE
+43 GAVDGDA
-49 GALAA
+49 ALASV
-54 IDFATLAVLLTLMVL
+54 DFATLSVLLTLMVL

-82 GDRIANLGGGPRG
+82 GNRITHLDLTPRG
-95 LLAGVIAVCGIL
+95 LLAGVIAICGGL

-121 PVLISGVVARGLDP
+121 PILIQGVMARRLNP
-135 KPFVI
+135 RPYVI

-167 NLDFGSFLMVC
+167 QLDFTAFLLAC
-178 GVPAA
+178 GVPAL
-183 IGLVTVY
+183 IGLLIVY
-190 ALILRSPMMRVQ
+190 GVIAYGPMKRAAFDPVSDGSALDEGGPIKLDRPMLV
-202 LTDGGV
+202 
-208 VAPKR
+208 
-213 KDANAPQPVL
+213 
-223 DKKILTKAV
+223 KAV
-232 VATLAVIAIFVF
+232 AATIAVIAIFIF

-253 LVVAILLLSRRLP
+253 LIVAVLLLSRRLG

-279 ALFCGLFIVTGAMSQ
+279 ALFCGLFIVTGAMAGD
-294 DAEIAKL
+294 DAIAAF
-301 FRDILVTLQIDH
+301 FRDALSGLRIDNP
-313 WAVLAAVSLAG
+313 AVLATLSLAG

-336 LLSLGPDWSRSML
+336 LLSLGPKWTPELL

-374 EQAQK
+374 EQARA
-379 AGTVISFAEYARLGV
+379 AGITIGFGDYARIGIPV
-394 PITLISLAL
+394 TLISLAF
-403 ALGWMTFIS
+403 AWGWIMMFV

>member
-1 MNWLIAVVFI
+1 MDWLVVAVFG

-32 AVFGAVVLLLS
+32 ALIGALVLLLS
-43 GAISGE
+43 GAVDGDA
-49 GALAA
+49 ALAS
-54 IDFATLAVLLTLMVL
+54 IDFATLSVLLTLMVL

-82 GDRIANLGGGPRG
+82 GNRITHLDLTPRG
-95 LLAGVIAVCGIL
+95 LLAGVIAICGGL

-121 PVLISGVVARGLDP
+121 PILIQGVMARRLDP
-135 KPFVI
+135 RPYVI

-167 NLDFGSFLMVC
+167 QLDFTAFLLAC
-178 GVPAA
+178 GVPAL
-183 IGLVTVY
+183 IGLLIVY
-190 ALILRSPMMRVQ
+190 GVIAYGPMTRAAFDPVPDGSALDEGGPIKLDRPM
-202 LTDGGV
+202 L
-208 VAPKR
+208 
-213 KDANAPQPVL
+213 
-223 DKKILTKAV
+223 IKAV
-232 VATLAVIAIFVF
+232 AATIAVIAIFIF

-253 LVVAILLLSRRLP
+253 LIVAVLLLSRRLG

-279 ALFCGLFIVTGAMSQ
+279 ALFCGLFIVTGAMAGD
-294 DAEIAKL
+294 DAIAAF
-301 FRDILVTLQIDH
+301 FRDALSGLRIDNP
-313 WAVLAAVSLAG
+313 AVLAPLSLVG

-336 LLSLGPDWSRSML
+336 LLSLGPDWTPELL

-374 EQAQK
+374 EQARA
-379 AGTVISFAEYARLGV
+379 AGITIGFGDYARIGIPV
-394 PITLISLAL
+394 TLISLAF
-403 ALGWMTFIS
+403 AWGWIMLFV

>member
-1 MNWLIAVVFI
+1 MDWLIIAVFV

-32 AVFGAVVLLLS
+32 AVIGALVLLLS
-43 GAISGE
+43 GAIDGDA
-49 GALAA
+49 ALASV
-54 IDFATLAVLLTLMVL
+54 DFATLSVLLTLMVL

-82 GDRIANLGGGPRG
+82 GNRITHLDLPPRG
-95 LLAGVIAVCGIL
+95 LLAGVIAICGGL
-107 SAVMTNDV
+107 SAVMNNAV

-121 PVLISGVVARGLDP
+121 PILMQGVVARRLDP
-135 KPFVI
+135 RPYVI

-167 NLDFGSFLMVC
+167 QLDFTAFLLAC
-178 GVPAA
+178 GVPAL
-183 IGLVTVY
+183 IGLFIVY
-190 ALILRSPMMRVQ
+190 GVIAFGPMTR
-202 LTDGGV
+202 TAFD
-208 VAPKR
+208 
-213 KDANAPQPVL
+213 PVL
-223 DKKILTKAV
+223 NGAVLDEGTEIILDRPMLIKAV
-232 VATLAVIAIFVF
+232 AATIAVIAIFIF

-253 LVVAILLLSRRLP
+253 LIVAMLLLSRRLG

-279 ALFCGLFIVTGAMSQ
+279 ALFCGLFIVTGAMAGD
-294 DAEIAKL
+294 DAIAAF
-301 FRDILVTLQIDH
+301 FRDALSGLRIDNP
-313 WAVLAAVSLAG
+313 AVLATLSLAG

-336 LLSLGPDWSRSML
+336 LLSLGPDWTPELL

-374 EQAQK
+374 EQARA
-379 AGTVISFAEYARLGV
+379 AGIIISFGDYARIGIPV
-394 PITLISLAL
+394 TLFSLAL
-403 ALGWMTFIS
+403 ALVWCMIFLM

>member
-1 MNWLIAVVFI
+1 MDWLVVAVFG

-32 AVFGAVVLLLS
+32 ALIGALVLLLS
-43 GAISGE
+43 GAVDGNA
-49 GALAA
+49 ALASV
-54 IDFATLAVLLTLMVL
+54 DFATLSVLLTLMVL

-82 GDRIANLGGGPRG
+82 GNRITHLDLTPRG
-95 LLAGVIAVCGIL
+95 LLAGVIAICGGL

-121 PVLISGVVARGLDP
+121 PILIQGVMARRLDP
-135 KPFVI
+135 RPYVI

-167 NLDFGSFLMVC
+167 QLDFTAFLLAC
-178 GVPAA
+178 GVPAL
-183 IGLVTVY
+183 IGLLIVY
-190 ALILRSPMMRVQ
+190 GVIAYGPMTRAAFDQVP
-202 LTDGGV
+202 DGS
-208 VAPKR
+208 
-213 KDANAPQPVL
+213 VL
-223 DKKILTKAV
+223 DEGGPIKLDRPMLIKAV
-232 VATLAVIAIFVF
+232 TATIAVIAIFIF

-253 LVVAILLLSRRLP
+253 LIVAVLLLSRRLG

-279 ALFCGLFIVTGAMSQ
+279 ALFCGLFIVTGAMAGD
-294 DAEIAKL
+294 DAIAAF
-301 FRDILVTLQIDH
+301 FRDALSGLRIDNP
-313 WAVLAAVSLAG
+313 AVLATLSLAG

-336 LLSLGPDWSRSML
+336 LLSLGPKWTPELL

-355 STLSG
+355 STSSG

-374 EQAQK
+374 EQARA
-379 AGTVISFAEYARLGV
+379 AGITIGFGDYARIGIPV
-394 PITLISLAL
+394 TLISLAF
-403 ALGWMTFIS
+403 AWGWIMMFV

>member
-1 MNWLIAVVFI
+1 
-11 GVYIG
+11 

-32 AVFGAVVLLLS
+32 ALIGALVLLLS
-43 GAISGE
+43 GAVDGDA
-49 GALAA
+49 ALAS
-54 IDFATLAVLLTLMVL
+54 IDFATLSVLLTLMVL

-82 GDRIANLGGGPRG
+82 GNRITHLDLTPRG
-95 LLAGVIAVCGIL
+95 LLAGVIAICGGL

-121 PVLISGVVARGLDP
+121 PILIQGVMARRLDP
-135 KPFVI
+135 RPYVI

-167 NLDFGSFLMVC
+167 QLDFTAFLLAC
-178 GVPAA
+178 GVPAL
-183 IGLVTVY
+183 IGLLIVY
-190 ALILRSPMMRVQ
+190 GVIGFGPMTRAAFDPVPNGSALDEGTAIILDRLM
-202 LTDGGV
+202 L
-208 VAPKR
+208 
-213 KDANAPQPVL
+213 
-223 DKKILTKAV
+223 IKAV
-232 VATLAVIAIFVF
+232 AATLAVIAIFIF

-253 LVVAILLLSRRLP
+253 LIVAVLLLSRRLG

-279 ALFCGLFIVTGAMSQ
+279 ALFCGLFIVTGAMAGD
-294 DAEIAKL
+294 DAIAAF
-301 FRDILVTLQIDH
+301 FRDALSGLRIDNP
-313 WAVLAAVSLAG
+313 AVLAPLSLVG

-336 LLSLGPDWSRSML
+336 LLSLGPDWTPELL

-374 EQAQK
+374 EQARA
-379 AGTVISFAEYARLGV
+379 AGITIGFGDYARIGIPV
-394 PITLISLAL
+394 TLISLAF
-403 ALGWMTFIS
+403 AWGWIMLFV

>member
-1 MNWLIAVVFI
+1 LDWLVVAVFG

-32 AVFGAVVLLLS
+32 ALIGALVLLLS
-43 GAISGE
+43 GAVDGDA
-49 GALAA
+49 ALASV
-54 IDFATLAVLLTLMVL
+54 DFATLSVLLTLMVL

-82 GDRIANLGGGPRG
+82 GNRITHLDLTPRG
-95 LLAGVIAVCGIL
+95 LLAGVIAICGGL

-121 PVLISGVVARGLDP
+121 PILIQGVMARRLDP
-135 KPFVI
+135 RPYVI

-167 NLDFGSFLMVC
+167 QLDFTAFLLAC
-178 GVPAA
+178 GVPAL
-183 IGLVTVY
+183 IGLLIVY
-190 ALILRSPMMRVQ
+190 GVIAYGPMTRAAFDPVPDGSALDEGGPIKLDRPM
-202 LTDGGV
+202 L
-208 VAPKR
+208 
-213 KDANAPQPVL
+213 
-223 DKKILTKAV
+223 IKAV
-232 VATLAVIAIFVF
+232 AATIAVIAIFIF

-253 LVVAILLLSRRLP
+253 LIVAVLLLSRRLG

-279 ALFCGLFIVTGAMSQ
+279 ALFCGLFIVTGAMAGD
-294 DAEIAKL
+294 DAIATF
-301 FRDILVTLQIDH
+301 FRDALSGLRIDNP
-313 WAVLAAVSLAG
+313 AVLATLSLAG

-336 LLSLGPDWSRSML
+336 LLSLGPEWTPELL

-374 EQAQK
+374 EQARA
-379 AGTVISFAEYARLGV
+379 AGITVGFGDYARIGIPV
-394 PITLISLAL
+394 TLISLAF
-403 ALGWMTFIS
+403 AWGWIIMFV

>member
-1 MNWLIAVVFI
+1 LDWLVVAVFG

-32 AVFGAVVLLLS
+32 ALIGALVLLLS
-43 GAISGE
+43 GAVDGDA
-49 GALAA
+49 ALASV
-54 IDFATLAVLLTLMVL
+54 DFATLSVLLTLMVL

-82 GDRIANLGGGPRG
+82 GSRITHLDLTPRG
-95 LLAGVIAVCGIL
+95 LLAGVIAICGGL

-121 PVLISGVVARGLDP
+121 SILIQGVMARRLDP
-135 KPFVI
+135 RPYVI

-167 NLDFGSFLMVC
+167 QLDFTAFLLAC
-178 GVPAA
+178 GVPAL
-183 IGLVTVY
+183 IGLLIVY
-190 ALILRSPMMRVQ
+190 GVIGFGPMTRAAFDPVPNGSALDEGTAIILDRLM
-202 LTDGGV
+202 L
-208 VAPKR
+208 
-213 KDANAPQPVL
+213 
-223 DKKILTKAV
+223 IKAV
-232 VATLAVIAIFVF
+232 AATLAVIAIFIF

-253 LVVAILLLSRRLP
+253 LIVAVLLLSRRLG

-279 ALFCGLFIVTGAMSQ
+279 ALFCGLFIVTGAMAGD
-294 DAEIAKL
+294 DAIAAF
-301 FRDILVTLQIDH
+301 FRDALSGLRIDNP
-313 WAVLAAVSLAG
+313 AVLATLSLAG

-336 LLSLGPDWSRSML
+336 LLSLGPDWTPELL

-374 EQAQK
+374 EQARA
-379 AGTVISFAEYARLGV
+379 AGITIGFGDYARIGIPV
-394 PITLISLAL
+394 TLISLAF
-403 ALGWMTFIS
+403 AWGWIMLFV

>member
-1 MNWLIAVVFI
+1 
-11 GVYIG
+11 

-32 AVFGAVVLLLS
+32 AVIGALILLLA
-43 GAISGE
+43 GAIDGDQ
-49 GALAA
+49 ALAA
-54 IDFATLAVLLTLMVL
+54 VDFATLSVLLTLMVL

-82 GDRIANLGGGPRG
+82 GDRIIHLDLTPRG
-95 LLAGVIAVCGIL
+95 LLAGVIMVCGGL

-121 PVLISGVVARGLDP
+121 PILIAGVVARGLDP

-167 NLDFGSFLMVC
+167 QLDFMAFLLAC
-178 GVPAA
+178 GVPAL
-183 IGLVTVY
+183 IGLVVVY
-190 ALILRSPMMRVQ
+190 LVLVYGPATRDLLRFANPGPRI
-202 LTDGGV
+202 
-208 VAPKR
+208 
-213 KDANAPQPVL
+213 DADQTITL
-223 DKKILTKAV
+223 DRAMLTKAV
-232 VATLAVIAIFVF
+232 AATIAVILIFVF
-244 VEDRALWSL
+244 VEERALWCL
-253 LVVAILLLSRRLP
+253 LIVAMLLLSRKLG

-279 ALFCGLFIVTGAMSQ
+279 ALFCGLFIVTGAMSG
-294 DAEIAKL
+294 DDVIAAF
-301 FRDILVTLQIDH
+301 FRDLLIGLRIDQPAILLG
-313 WAVLAAVSLAG
+313 VSLAG

-336 LLSLGPDWSRSML
+336 LLSLGPDWSQSML
-349 HGLAVF
+349 HALAVF

-374 EQAQK
+374 EQAAK
-379 AGTVISFAEYARLGV
+379 AGTVISFADYARIGV
-394 PITLISLAL
+394 PVTLISLGMV
-403 ALGWMTFIS
+403 LGWILLIA

>member
-1 MNWLIAVVFI
+1 MDWLVVAVFG

-32 AVFGAVVLLLS
+32 ALIGALVLLLS
-43 GAISGE
+43 GAVDGDA
-49 GALAA
+49 ALASV
-54 IDFATLAVLLTLMVL
+54 DFATLSVLLTLMVL

-82 GDRIANLGGGPRG
+82 GNRITHLDLTARG
-95 LLAGVIAVCGIL
+95 LLAGVIAICGGL

-121 PVLISGVVARGLDP
+121 PILIQGVMSRRLDP
-135 KPFVI
+135 RPYVI

-167 NLDFGSFLMVC
+167 QLDFTAFLLAC
-178 GVPAA
+178 GVPAL
-183 IGLVTVY
+183 IGLLIVY
-190 ALILRSPMMRVQ
+190 GVIAYGPMTRAAFDSVPNGAVLGEGAPIRLDRPMLIKAL
-202 LTDGGV
+202 
-208 VAPKR
+208 A
-213 KDANAPQPVL
+213 
-223 DKKILTKAV
+223 
-232 VATLAVIAIFVF
+232 ATLAVIAIFIF

-253 LVVAILLLSRRLP
+253 LIVAVLLLSRKLG

-279 ALFCGLFIVTGAMSQ
+279 ALFCGLFIVTGAMAGD
-294 DAEIAKL
+294 DAIAAL
-301 FRDILVTLQIDH
+301 FRDALSGLRIDNP
-313 WAVLAAVSLAG
+313 AVLAVLSLAG

-336 LLSLGPDWSRSML
+336 LLSLGPDWTPELL

-374 EQAQK
+374 EQARA
-379 AGTVISFAEYARLGV
+379 AGIAIGFGDYARIGV
-394 PITLISLAL
+394 PVTLISLAF
-403 ALGWMTFIS
+403 AWGWIMLFV

>member
-1 MNWLIAVVFI
+1 MDWLVVAVFG

-32 AVFGAVVLLLS
+32 ALIGALVLLLS
-43 GAISGE
+43 GAVDGDA
-49 GALAA
+49 ALASV
-54 IDFATLAVLLTLMVL
+54 DFATLSVLLTLMVL

-82 GDRIANLGGGPRG
+82 GNRITHLDLTPRG
-95 LLAGVIAVCGIL
+95 LLAGVIAICGGL

-121 PVLISGVVARGLDP
+121 PILIQGVMARRLDP
-135 KPFVI
+135 RPYVI

-167 NLDFGSFLMVC
+167 RLDFTAFLLAC
-178 GVPAA
+178 GVPAL
-183 IGLVTVY
+183 IGLLIVY
-190 ALILRSPMMRVQ
+190 GVIAYGPMTRAAFDPVPDGSALDEGGPIKLDRPM
-202 LTDGGV
+202 L
-208 VAPKR
+208 
-213 KDANAPQPVL
+213 
-223 DKKILTKAV
+223 IKAV
-232 VATLAVIAIFVF
+232 AATIAVIAIFIF

-253 LVVAILLLSRRLP
+253 LIVAVLLLSRRLG

-279 ALFCGLFIVTGAMSQ
+279 ALFCGLFIVTGAMAGD
-294 DAEIAKL
+294 DAIAAF
-301 FRDILVTLQIDH
+301 FRDALSGLRIDNP
-313 WAVLAAVSLAG
+313 AVLAALSLAG

-336 LLSLGPDWSRSML
+336 LLSLGPDWTPERL

-374 EQAQK
+374 EQARA
-379 AGTVISFAEYARLGV
+379 AGITIGFGDYARIGIPV
-394 PITLISLAL
+394 ALISLAF
-403 ALGWMTFIS
+403 AWGWIMLFV

>member
-1 MNWLIAVVFI
+1 MDWLVVAVFG

-32 AVFGAVVLLLS
+32 ALIGALVLLLS
-43 GAISGE
+43 GAVDGDA
-49 GALAA
+49 ALASV
-54 IDFATLAVLLTLMVL
+54 DFATLSVLLTLMVL

-82 GDRIANLGGGPRG
+82 GNRITHLDLTPRG
-95 LLAGVIAVCGIL
+95 LLAGVIAICGGL

-121 PVLISGVVARGLDP
+121 PILIQGVMARRLDP
-135 KPFVI
+135 RPYVI

-167 NLDFGSFLMVC
+167 QLDFTAFLLAC
-178 GVPAA
+178 GVPAL
-183 IGLVTVY
+183 IGLLIVY
-190 ALILRSPMMRVQ
+190 GVIAYGPMTRSAFDPVPDGSALDEGGPIKLDRPM
-202 LTDGGV
+202 L
-208 VAPKR
+208 
-213 KDANAPQPVL
+213 
-223 DKKILTKAV
+223 IKAV
-232 VATLAVIAIFVF
+232 AATIAVIAIFIF

-253 LVVAILLLSRRLP
+253 LIVAVLLLSRRLG

-279 ALFCGLFIVTGAMSQ
+279 ALFCGLFIVTGAMAGD
-294 DAEIAKL
+294 DAIATF
-301 FRDILVTLQIDH
+301 FRDALSGLRIDNP
-313 WAVLAAVSLAG
+313 AVLATLSLAG

-336 LLSLGPDWSRSML
+336 LLSLGPEWTPELL

-374 EQAQK
+374 EQARA
-379 AGTVISFAEYARLGV
+379 AGITVGFGDYARIGIPV
-394 PITLISLAL
+394 TLISLAF
-403 ALGWMTFIS
+403 AWGWIIMFV

>member
-1 MNWLIAVVFI
+1 MDWLIIAVFG
-11 GVYIG
+11 GVYFG

-32 AVFGAVVLLLS
+32 AVIGALILLLA
-43 GAISGE
+43 GAIDGDQ
-49 GALAA
+49 ALAA
-54 IDFATLAVLLTLMVL
+54 VDFATLSVLLTLMVL

-82 GDRIANLGGGPRG
+82 GDRIIHLDLTPRG
-95 LLAGVIAVCGIL
+95 LLAGVIMVCGGL

-121 PVLISGVVARGLDP
+121 PILIAGVVARGLDP

-167 NLDFGSFLMVC
+167 QLDFMAFLLAC
-178 GVPAA
+178 GVPAL
-183 IGLVTVY
+183 IGLVVVY
-190 ALILRSPMMRVQ
+190 LVLVYGPATRDLLRFANPGPRI
-202 LTDGGV
+202 
-208 VAPKR
+208 
-213 KDANAPQPVL
+213 DADQTITL
-223 DKKILTKAV
+223 DRAMLTKAV
-232 VATLAVIAIFVF
+232 VATIAVILIFVF
-244 VEDRALWSL
+244 VEERALWCL
-253 LVVAILLLSRRLP
+253 LIVAMLLLSRKLG

-279 ALFCGLFIVTGAMSQ
+279 ALFCGLFIVTGAMSG
-294 DAEIAKL
+294 DDVIAAF
-301 FRDILVTLQIDH
+301 FRDLLIGLRIDQP
-313 WAVLAAVSLAG
+313 AVLLGVSLAG

-336 LLSLGPDWSRSML
+336 LLSLGPDWSQSML
-349 HGLAVF
+349 HALAVF

-374 EQAQK
+374 EQAAK
-379 AGTVISFAEYARLGV
+379 AGTVISFADYARIGV
-394 PITLISLAL
+394 PVTLISLGM
-403 ALGWMTFIS
+403 ALGWILLIA

>member
-1 MNWLIAVVFI
+1 MDWLVVAVFG

-32 AVFGAVVLLLS
+32 ALIGALVLLLS
-43 GAISGE
+43 GAVDGNA
-49 GALAA
+49 ALASV
-54 IDFATLAVLLTLMVL
+54 DFATLSVLLTLMVL

-82 GDRIANLGGGPRG
+82 GSRITHLDLTPRG
-95 LLAGVIAVCGIL
+95 LLAGVIAICGGL

-121 PVLISGVVARGLDP
+121 PILIQGVMARRLDP
-135 KPFVI
+135 RPYVI

-167 NLDFGSFLMVC
+167 QLDFTAFLLAC
-178 GVPAA
+178 GVPAL
-183 IGLVTVY
+183 IGLLIVY
-190 ALILRSPMMRVQ
+190 GVIAYGPMTRAAFDPVP
-202 LTDGGV
+202 DGS
-208 VAPKR
+208 
-213 KDANAPQPVL
+213 VL
-223 DKKILTKAV
+223 DEGGPIKLDRPMLIKAV
-232 VATLAVIAIFVF
+232 AATIAVIAIFIF

-253 LVVAILLLSRRLP
+253 LIVAVLLLSRRLG

-279 ALFCGLFIVTGAMSQ
+279 ALFCGLFIVTGAMAGD
-294 DAEIAKL
+294 DAIANF
-301 FRDILVTLQIDH
+301 FRDALSGLRIDNP
-313 WAVLAAVSLAG
+313 AVLATLSLAG

-336 LLSLGPDWSRSML
+336 LLSLGPDWTPKLL

-374 EQAQK
+374 EQARA
-379 AGTVISFAEYARLGV
+379 AGITIGFGDYARIGIPV
-394 PITLISLAL
+394 TLISLAF
-403 ALGWMTFIS
+403 AWGWIMMFV

>member
-1 MNWLIAVVFI
+1 MDWLIVAVFG

-32 AVFGAVVLLLS
+32 ALIGALVLLLS
-43 GAISGE
+43 GAVDGDA
-49 GALAA
+49 ALASV
-54 IDFATLAVLLTLMVL
+54 DFATLSVLLTLMVL

-82 GDRIANLGGGPRG
+82 GSRITHLDLTPRG
-95 LLAGVIAVCGIL
+95 LLAGVIAICGGL

-121 PVLISGVVARGLDP
+121 PILIQGVMARRLDP
-135 KPFVI
+135 RPYVI

-167 NLDFGSFLMVC
+167 QLDFTAFLVAC
-178 GVPAA
+178 GVPAL
-183 IGLVTVY
+183 IGLLIVY
-190 ALILRSPMMRVQ
+190 GVIAFGPMTRAAFAS
-202 LTDGGV
+202 TPGS
-208 VAPKR
+208 AT
-213 KDANAPQPVL
+213 L
-223 DKKILTKAV
+223 DKGAAIILDRPILIKAV
-232 VATLAVIAIFVF
+232 AATIAVIAIFIF

-253 LVVAILLLSRRLP
+253 LIVAMLLFSRRLG

-279 ALFCGLFIVTGAMSQ
+279 ALFCGLFIVTSAMAGD
-294 DAEIAKL
+294 DAIATF
-301 FRDILVTLQIDH
+301 FRDALSGLRIDH
-313 WAVLAAVSLAG
+313 PAVLAALSLAG

-336 LLSLGPDWSRSML
+336 LLSLGPEWTPELL

-374 EQAQK
+374 EQARV
-379 AGTVISFAEYARLGV
+379 AGITIGFGDYARIGI
-394 PITLISLAL
+394 PITLISLAF
-403 ALGWMTFIS
+403 AWGWIMLFF